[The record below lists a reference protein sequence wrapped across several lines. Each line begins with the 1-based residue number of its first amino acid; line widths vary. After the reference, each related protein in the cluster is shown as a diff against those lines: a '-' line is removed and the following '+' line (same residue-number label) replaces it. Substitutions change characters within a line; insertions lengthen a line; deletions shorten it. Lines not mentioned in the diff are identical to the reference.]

1 MSDIV
6 ERLRRDAEGW
16 VGATHTVTGPSIADL
31 EREAADEIERL
42 RAALQRL
49 VDNILD
55 YERVNKLAPNPP
67 RMYCWDAVA
76 DAVAILP
83 PAAATVAATTEA
95 TAAEAAGVA
104 PAERTKR

>member
-1 MSDIV
+1 MTDII
-6 ERLRRDAEGW
+6 ERLREDARGGMAYHEL
-16 VGATHTVTGPSIADL
+16 SD
-31 EREAADEIERL
+31 EAADEIERL

-55 YERVNKLAPNPP
+55 YERVNQLAPNPP

-83 PAAATVAATTEA
+83 PAAATVAATTKA

-104 PAERTKR
+104 PAERPKR